1 MGGGHRPRTPSG
13 TSVQAADTPLAGATR
28 AAPRLGPRLWDA
40 GVWRAPRGGPG
51 APDGPG
57 PGAGGGR
64 RTAGEASFRPTPRRR
79 WRRWGTRA
87 AALPPRPR
95 PRGACASASGPR
107 VASRR
112 PAPRPRRPRRRRP
125 EGRAQEPRGPGSVA
139 LCWAKREGQPQV
151 HPASPAAG
159 RLPESESLRTAD
171 TGKTVRGGGV
181 GWRGGAL
188 QGGGGRDSGRR
199 QLGPFSFPN
208 IPLAII
214 FYSQKKKSVI
224 TSS

>member
-1 MGGGHRPRTPSG
+1 MAPAATAPLRARPRGSGDGRAREGAQRAPGTGPRAARGSCRGWEVDTDPAPLPGPQSRPRTR
-13 TSVQAADTPLAGATR
+13 PLAGATR

-64 RTAGEASFRPTPRRR
+64 RTASEASFRPTPRRR
-79 WRRWGTRA
+79 WRRWGTRV

-95 PRGACASASGPR
+95 PRGACAAASGPR
-107 VASRR
+107 VASPR
-112 PAPRPRRPRRRRP
+112 PSPRPRRPRRPRRRRT

-159 RLPESESLRTAD
+159 RLPE
-171 TGKTVRGGGV
+171 
-181 GWRGGAL
+181 
-188 QGGGGRDSGRR
+188 
-199 QLGPFSFPN
+199 
-208 IPLAII
+208 
-214 FYSQKKKSVI
+214 
-224 TSS
+224 